1 MLDTNT
7 TPNLNGYLSTAE
19 FSRSMEAIE
28 RQMNAGFTRV
38 ETRLHR
44 IEEGTTRDAE
54 RLAVLEVAKKSAAK
68 KQVSWT
74 AAMVGVITVIAEVA
88 RRVFVGA

>member
-1 MLDTNT
+1 MA
-7 TPNLNGYLSTAE
+7 PEYNGYLSTAE

-28 RQMNAGFTRV
+28 RQMNAGFDRI

-54 RLAVLEVAKKSAAK
+54 RLAVLEVEKKATAK
-68 KQVSWT
+68 KQVTWT
-74 AAMVGVITVIAEVA
+74 AALVSGATVIAEIL
-88 RRVFVGA
+88 RRAVLGS